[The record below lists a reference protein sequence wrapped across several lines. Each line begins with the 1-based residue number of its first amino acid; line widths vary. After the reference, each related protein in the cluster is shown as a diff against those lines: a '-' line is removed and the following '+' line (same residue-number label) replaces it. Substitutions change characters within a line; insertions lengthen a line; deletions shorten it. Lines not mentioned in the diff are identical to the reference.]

1 MSKNLD
7 KPLQRLISEHADV
20 FQGLLSQEEAIAE
33 SAACLVQA
41 LGAGGTVYICGNG
54 GSAADSQHFAAEL
67 SGRFEMERRG
77 YRAVALTTDTSA
89 LTAIAN
95 DYGFQQVFARQVVA
109 LARKGDV
116 LVVISTSGNSENC
129 SSAVRAAA
137 EMGVTTVGL
146 LGRDGGALRLL
157 CDHAVVVEA
166 DSTARIQ
173 EAHCFLIH
181 TLCGAIESQV

>member
-1 MSKNLD
+1 MSKNPD
-7 KPLQRLISEHADV
+7 KTLQRLVSEHVAV
-20 FQGLLSQEEAIAE
+20 FQGLLSQEEAMAE
-33 SAACLVQA
+33 IVACLIQA

-67 SGRFEMERRG
+67 SGRFEKERRG

-95 DYGFQQVFARQVVA
+95 DYGFEQVFARQVVA

-129 SSAVRAAA
+129 SLAARAAA

-173 EAHCFLIH
+173 EAHGFLIH
-181 TLCGAIESQV
+181 AICGAIESQA